1 MCISVALLFHR
12 NDVEP
17 PMCRYVFL
25 ACPIVGRLAE
35 LWRYKETSLLSVRT
49 PQLRG
54 AQDVPELPALTSQR
68 HLPTPTR
75 VCTVSIRHASHSECP
90 FPSHSLFA
98 PERRL
103 CPLRAVIS
111 LVVFLG
117 NHAIVNNHIL
127 WVPDGYCAHPLKPF
141 SPQFR

>member
-25 ACPIVGRLAE
+25 ACPIRTLETHGNVTFVSPYTSASWGR
-35 LWRYKETSLLSVRT
+35 R
-49 PQLRG
+49 
-54 AQDVPELPALTSQR
+54 TSQSCPPCPHSATFR
-68 HLPTPTR
+68 PRREFVL
-75 VCTVSIRHASHSECP
+75 SRHAPHSDCP

-103 CPLRAVIS
+103 CPLTAVIS

-117 NHAIVNNHIL
+117 NHAVVNNHIL
-127 WVPDGYCAHPLKPF
+127 WVPDGYCAHPLKPL

>member
-35 LWRYKETSLLSVRT
+35 LWRHTETSLLSVLT

-54 AQDVPELPALTSQR
+54 GAGRPRVARPVLTAPPSDPDESLYCLATPPIQIAPSRVIHSSLQR
-68 HLPTPTR
+68 GGY
-75 VCTVSIRHASHSECP
+75 VHSELLSVWSS
-90 FPSHSLFA
+90 FW
-98 PERRL
+98 ETMQQ
-103 CPLRAVIS
+103 
-111 LVVFLG
+111 
-117 NHAIVNNHIL
+117 
-127 WVPDGYCAHPLKPF
+127 
-141 SPQFR
+141 QFR